1 MDIILKKVAFITDSG
16 SGKSIA
22 EIEALGCYS
31 VPLQLMADKDS
42 YKEFETISYD
52 KVYEIL
58 GENKVMTTSLPAIA
72 DIEQLFSQLKEKG
85 YTDIFAVPICSGLS
99 GTINAMYTAANS
111 LELGFD
117 YFDSGTTAVIQ
128 LYLLKLAKSLHEKGI
143 DFPQIK
149 EKLMEVVDHA
159 NTVLI
164 PDDLMHLARGGRLS
178 STSAVI
184 GNLIKIKPVLEV
196 NLKTKGRIEVLQKLR
211 TFKRAFQYVI
221 DEMAEEIK
229 DASDHYHIVVAHVDA
244 VEKGQD
250 VLATLKAKF
259 PQATTEFIDLVPTVS
274 CHTGLGCIAL
284 QYFKKVD

>member
-72 DIEQLFSQLKEKG
+72 DIEQLFNQLKEKG
-85 YTDIFAVPICSGLS
+85 Y
-99 GTINAMYTAANS
+99 
-111 LELGFD
+111 
-117 YFDSGTTAVIQ
+117 SGTTAVIQ
-128 LYLLKLAKSLHEKGI
+128 LYLLKLAKSLHEKGL

-284 QYFKKVD
+284 QYFKK